1 MRVSRIQVVLASVLL
16 ALPSLAVA
24 GPTQTSSKHHTHASV
39 KHTSAKRTKSTSA
52 ERTSTKRS
60 SSKRSRTRK
69 VTHHEVVAV
78 VMPAERATEIQTAL
92 IKQGYLTGEPTGTW
106 DAKTVSAMQKLQSDN
121 GWQSKVTPD
130 SRALIK
136 LGLGP
141 EPLSPSTGRA
151 TGPASSSMIAQTPR

>member
-1 MRVSRIQVVLASVLL
+1 MRVSRIQVILASVLL

-24 GPTQTSSKHHTHASV
+24 GPTQASSRHHEHASV
-39 KHTSAKRTKSTSA
+39 KHTSAKRTKHS
-52 ERTSTKRS
+52 RT
-60 SSKRSRTRK
+60 KRSRTRRGA
-69 VTHHEVVAV
+69 HHESVAV

-141 EPLSPSTGRA
+141 EPLSPSTGA
-151 TGPASSSMIAQTPR
+151 GAASASMIAQSPPR

>member
-1 MRVSRIQVVLASVLL
+1 MRVSGIQVILASALL

-24 GPTQTSSKHHTHASV
+24 GPTQTGSKHHAHASV
-39 KHTSAKRTKSTSA
+39 KHTSAKRTKSS
-52 ERTSTKRS
+52 ST
-60 SSKRSRTRK
+60 KRSRTRTE
-69 VTHHEVVAV
+69 VHHEAAAV

-106 DAKTVSAMQKLQSDN
+106 DAKTISAMQKLQSDN

-141 EPLSPSTGRA
+141 EAPSPSTG
-151 TGPASSSMIAQTPR
+151 TGAASASMIAQTLPQ